1 MTINRRSNNRVGINL
16 RARWDGISGQQ
27 EARIGDIS
35 LGGCYVD
42 SLSRV
47 DVGEFVALEVELPSG
62 EWLPLRGEVTTC
74 QEGVGFGLQFVGMT
88 QEEETALKQ
97 ILG

>member
-1 MTINRRSNNRVGINL
+1 MPTNRRSDNRLGINL

-27 EARIGDIS
+27 EARISDIS

-47 DVGEFVALEVELPSG
+47 DLGEFVALELELPSG

-74 QEGVGFGLQFVGMT
+74 QEGVGFGLRFVSLT
-88 QEEETALKQ
+88 EEEKSALEQ
-97 ILG
+97 LLG

>member
-1 MTINRRSNNRVGINL
+1 MTQNRRSNNRLGINL

-47 DVGEFVALEVELPSG
+47 EVGEFVALEVELPSG
-62 EWLPLRGEVTTC
+62 EWLPLRGEITTC
-74 QEGVGFGLQFVGMT
+74 QEGVGFGIQFVALT
-88 QEEETALKQ
+88 EEEQAALKQ
-97 ILG
+97 LLA